1 MKREDFREIKPIHF
15 ETCRTIVDD
24 DCCANVMCTECPFIG
39 ENSINHLCCIT
50 DCEVTYAR
58 EFLKVFEDFNY
69 FENKKED
76 YYNAKD
82 DREKRKSLIPFDV
95 MPYVLNEDN
104 AEKLL
109 WGKIFAHTA
118 YGSVDSNIIISIEK
132 VLQFGAEKYGV
143 NQWQNVP
150 DAQERFKDAL
160 MRHTYND
167 EGEFILNEIDADSGL
182 KHVYHALCNTMF
194 LMWFELKEKK

>member
-1 MKREDFREIKPIHF
+1 MRREEFKEILPIHL
-15 ETCRTIVDD
+15 ETCRNIVKRK
-24 DCCANVMCTECPFIG
+24 MCEAKECQDCPFDKVFKYCVG
-39 ENSINHLCCIT
+39 GY
-50 DCEVTYAR
+50 EVTHAR
-58 EFLKVFEDFNY
+58 EFLSLAEGLEEYTQNT
-69 FENKKED
+69 D

-82 DREKRKSLIPFDV
+82 DREKRKSLMPVEV
-95 MPYVLNEDN
+95 MPYALNEDN

-167 EGEFILNEIDADSGL
+167 EGEFILDEIDAESGL
-182 KHVYHALCNTMF
+182 KHVYHALCNIMF